1 MKPSQQLLVLLLS
14 GTTALRGGGFFDTL
28 DEKTRF
34 DSDALGLHA
43 DLSFMTDATLF
54 VPELPAQGLLTSDDQ
69 VFFVPRL
76 ITFFDVQMGD
86 RLTLHTQMRA
96 DRGFD
101 PGAAPDGEVRLDEYY
116 LQARILKDD
125 DLNVRVG
132 KFGTAFGSWAKRSL
146 SWNNPF
152 VTAPMA
158 YEDVLTV
165 SDQRIPLSVNQFVHR
180 RDVSDKKNLWL
191 PILWGP
197 SYATGLSVSDR
208 IDWVEYALE
217 VKNASI
223 SSSPEVWDAAQVG
236 FPTNPT
242 VTGRV
247 GLHPAPEWSLGTSV
261 SHGAYLQANTA
272 SSLPIGS
279 SVNNF
284 TQTTWGIDAGYEHGR
299 WQIWSELIGTRFEVP
314 RVGALE
320 AVSGFIEAKY
330 KLTADLWTAFR
341 WNQAA
346 FGDVPGLDLSW
357 DRNGW
362 RSDIA
367 LGWRL
372 SENIQAKLQY
382 SLGDKSGQ
390 EPEGNHLGALQ
401 LVMKF

>member
-86 RLTLHTQMRA
+86 RLTLHTHMRA

-146 SWNNPF
+146 SWNNPI

-279 SVNNF
+279 SVNDF

>member
-180 RDVSDKKNLWL
+180 RDVSDTKNLWL

-346 FGDVPGLDLSW
+346 FGDVPGLDISW

>member
-14 GTTALRGGGFFDTL
+14 GTTALRGGGFFDTV

-43 DLSFMTDATLF
+43 DLSFMTDATLY

-76 ITFFDVQMGD
+76 MVFFDAQMGD

-223 SSSPEVWDAAQVG
+223 SSSTEVWDAAQVG

>member
-43 DLSFMTDATLF
+43 DLSFMTEATLF

>member
-1 MKPSQQLLVLLLS
+1 
-14 GTTALRGGGFFDTL
+14 
-28 DEKTRF
+28 
-34 DSDALGLHA
+34 
-43 DLSFMTDATLF
+43 
-54 VPELPAQGLLTSDDQ
+54 
-69 VFFVPRL
+69 
-76 ITFFDVQMGD
+76 MGD

-132 KFGTAFGSWAKRSL
+132 KFGTAFGSWANRSL

-165 SDQRIPLSVNQFVHR
+165 SDRRVASSVDKFVHR
-180 RDVSDKKNLWL
+180 RDMPDNKITWL

-208 IDWVEYALE
+208 IDWVEYAFE
-217 VKNASI
+217 IKNASI

-279 SVNNF
+279 SVNDF

-330 KLTADLWTAFR
+330 KLTADLWTALR

-346 FGDVPGLDLSW
+346 FGDVPGMDLSW

>member
-43 DLSFMTDATLF
+43 DLSFMTDATLYI
-54 VPELPAQGLLTSDDQ
+54 PELPAQGLVISDDHLL
-69 VFFVPRL
+69 FVPRL
-76 ITFFDVQMGD
+76 MTFFDVQMGD
-86 RLTLHTQMRA
+86 RLTLHTQVRA

-165 SDQRIPLSVNQFVHR
+165 SDQGIPLSVNQFVHR

-247 GLHPAPEWSLGTSV
+247 GLHPAPEWSLGTSA

-279 SVNNF
+279 SVNDF

-346 FGDVPGLDLSW
+346 FGDVPGLDISW

>member
-34 DSDALGLHA
+34 DSEALGLHA
-43 DLSFMTDATLF
+43 DLSFMTDATLY

-76 ITFFDVQMGD
+76 MVFFDAQMGD

-165 SDQRIPLSVNQFVHR
+165 SDQKMPPSVDKFVHR
-180 RDVSDKKNLWL
+180 RDVPDNKVFWL

-208 IDWVEYALE
+208 IDWVEYAFE
-217 VKNASI
+217 IKNASI

-279 SVNNF
+279 SVNDF

-330 KLTADLWTAFR
+330 KLTADLWTALR

-346 FGDVPGLDLSW
+346 FGDVPGMDLSW

-372 SENIQAKLQY
+372 NENIQAKLQY
-382 SLGDKSGQ
+382 SLGNKSGQ